1 MCVFALCFSVPNPP
15 GPIVV
20 ESKNIDFINFSWP
33 LPADMDHKQYNF
45 TVSSWSLND
54 SFITQN
60 SWFRLDKLQSGSLY
74 NISVATLGESNLKS
88 VAVVAE
94 NYTCRFD

>member
-1 MCVFALCFSVPNPP
+1 M
-15 GPIVV
+15 

-45 TVSSWSLND
+45 IVSSWNPKRSL
-54 SFITQN
+54 ITQN
-60 SWFRLDKLQSGSLY
+60 SWFRLDQLQSGSLY
-74 NISVATLGESNLKS
+74 NISVATLGESNLES